1 MDIQYQTE
9 KMLLPRKKP
18 NLESYDAD
26 LIAKM
31 ITTEASGSE
40 TGGYNQD
47 EMAAMAWVVLNRKN
61 KGYGFTTGKGMTS
74 IERLIRGE
82 NQFKGVTDLK
92 DRFNNPTKDHPI
104 KYNLALNI
112 AKEVL
117 SGKLPDPTEGATY
130 FNQRP
135 VEGLKPIGT
144 VHYFKNYLD

>member
-1 MDIQYQTE
+1 MDKFLSADE
-9 KMLLPRKKP
+9 KRIELDAAQQQVNDYTYGIITMIADSNLKELLE
-18 NLESYDAD
+18 N
-26 LIAKM
+26 IH
-31 ITTEASGSE
+31 
-40 TGGYNQD
+40 N
-47 EMAAMAWVVLNRKN
+47 
-61 KGYGFTTGKGMTS
+61 TS
-74 IERLIRGE
+74 I
-82 NQFKGVTDLK
+82 FKDSTDLK